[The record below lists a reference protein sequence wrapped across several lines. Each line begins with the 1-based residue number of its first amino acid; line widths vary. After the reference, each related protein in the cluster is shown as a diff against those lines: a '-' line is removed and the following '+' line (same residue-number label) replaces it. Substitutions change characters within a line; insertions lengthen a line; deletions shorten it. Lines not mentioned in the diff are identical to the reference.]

1 MKLQENLRKFPSAFD
16 IYNGSNISVRVFVI
30 VDDSRWQTIVRSSNG
45 PLTEYS
51 VSYQNL
57 LPSTSY
63 LFRVISYNRYGIS
76 YPAYS
81 TETVNNT
88 VLRILIH

>member
-1 MKLQENLRKFPSAFD
+1 MQF
-16 IYNGSNISVRVFVI
+16 VCVI
-30 VDDSRWQTIVRSSNG
+30 VDDSRWQTIIRTSNG
-45 PLTEYS
+45 PLTEYT

-81 TETVNNT
+81 TETVSPLKEKQLFT
-88 VLRILIH
+88 

>member
-1 MKLQENLRKFPSAFD
+1 MSEILTLS
-16 IYNGSNISVRVFVI
+16 FVI
-30 VDDSRWQTIVRSSNG
+30 DILDDTRWQTIVKTNNG
-45 PLTEYS
+45 PLTDYA

-76 YPAYS
+76 YPVYS
-81 TETVNNT
+81 TETVSC
-88 VLRILIH
+88 L

>member
-1 MKLQENLRKFPSAFD
+1 MSL
-16 IYNGSNISVRVFVI
+16 FVI

-81 TETVNNT
+81 TETVSSKMIQT
-88 VLRILIH
+88 YFKHLMLTFMIYVF

>member
-1 MKLQENLRKFPSAFD
+1 MQF
-16 IYNGSNISVRVFVI
+16 IYII
-30 VDDSRWQTIVRSSNG
+30 VDDSRWQTIIRSSNG
-45 PLTEYS
+45 PLTEYT

-63 LFRVISYNRYGIS
+63 LFRIISYNRYGIS

-81 TETVNNT
+81 TETVS
-88 VLRILIH
+88 IIK

>member
-1 MKLQENLRKFPSAFD
+1 M
-16 IYNGSNISVRVFVI
+16 YVI
-30 VDDSRWQTIVRSSNG
+30 VDDSRWQTIVRTSNG
-45 PLTEYS
+45 PLTEYT

-81 TETVNNT
+81 TETVS
-88 VLRILIH
+88 LFKKKMIIHWNIKFTLYVYSLF

>member
-1 MKLQENLRKFPSAFD
+1 MIMRFM
-16 IYNGSNISVRVFVI
+16 YVI
-30 VDDSRWQTIVRSSNG
+30 VDDSRWQTIVRTSNG
-45 PLTEYS
+45 PLTEYT

-81 TETVNNT
+81 SETVSLLKRKKT
-88 VLRILIH
+88 IIHCDIKFV